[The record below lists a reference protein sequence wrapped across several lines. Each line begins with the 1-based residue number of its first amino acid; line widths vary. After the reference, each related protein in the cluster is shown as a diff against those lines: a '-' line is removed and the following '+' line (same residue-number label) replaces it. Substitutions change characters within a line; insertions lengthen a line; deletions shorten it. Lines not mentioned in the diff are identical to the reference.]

1 MTPTAPE
8 VREMAAPSET
18 EARRLAA
25 SFRTSNF
32 TDTADML
39 DWLAD
44 QVWPE
49 KYGRRNVAKMIA
61 EIDALRK
68 AIRAFGTPEIQTAWD
83 QVEEHID
90 YGYQRK

>member
-8 VREMAAPSET
+8 VREMAARL
-18 EARRLAA
+18 RRY
-25 SFRTSNF
+25 RF
-32 TDTADML
+32 TVIADML

-61 EIDALRK
+61 EIDDLRK